1 MTVLTSPYAIEERDP
16 TKLEGAEAG
25 SLARFHTLMGR
36 ERVPYQPPD
45 PLELVM
51 RRMRNRPE
59 SMEAK
64 DWLVKAG
71 DEFVA
76 AGWVARW
83 KNESNPHWRDAWIG
97 VHPDHRRRGIAS
109 RLLRRIVDGCAD
121 DPEVI
126 FGSNSNDRVTSGGE
140 LHRRLRSAEGLN
152 NRTSELRTAEI
163 DRALVAE
170 WAKIDPAG
178 YRLVWIDGDVPDE
191 LMGNV
196 IVAFDT
202 MNTAPRGDLA
212 FGDWHTTAEE
222 IRDWDRIRNA
232 NGGVRRLV
240 LAIHEATGETAGFT
254 EVNRH
259 PLTPWVV
266 GQHGTAVVPAHRSHG
281 IGKWIKAR
289 MLERVLREWPDAQFI
304 RTGNAYSN
312 APMLS
317 INDRLG
323 FKVVLSVMVWQTKL
337 AEARAYL
344 EARGL

>member
-1 MTVLTSPYAIEERDP
+1 MTVLTSPYVIEERDP
-16 TKLEGAEAG
+16 TTLEGAEAKALG
-25 SLARFHTLMGR
+25 RFHQLMQS
-36 ERVPYQPPD
+36 ERFPEDPLT

-51 RRMRNRPE
+51 RRMRHRPE

-76 AGWVARW
+76 AGWMARW
-83 KNESNPHWRDAWIG
+83 KNESNAHWRDAWIG
-97 VHPDHRRRGIAS
+97 VHPEHRRRGIAS
-109 RLLRRIVDGCAD
+109 RLLRRIVDTVAD
-121 DPEVI
+121 DPDVI
-126 FGSNSNDRVTSGGE
+126 FGSNSNDRVFAGGAF
-140 LHRRLRSAEGLN
+140 HRTLGASEGLD

-163 DRALVAE
+163 DRAMVAE
-170 WAKIDPAG
+170 WSKIDPAG
-178 YRLVWIDGDVPDE
+178 YRLVWVDGNVPDD
-191 LMGNV
+191 LIPNV
-196 IVAFDT
+196 IVAYDT
-202 MNTAPRGDLA
+202 MNTAPRGDLQ

-222 IRDWDRIRNA
+222 IRDWDRIRTA
-232 NGGVRRLV
+232 NGGVRRLL
-240 LAIHEATGETAGFT
+240 LAIHEPTGETAGFT

-259 PLTPWVV
+259 PMTPWVV
-266 GQHGTAVVPAHRSHG
+266 GQQGTAVVPAHRSHG

-289 MLERVLREWPDAQFI
+289 MLERVLREWSDARFI

-323 FKVVLSVMVWQTKL
+323 FRVVLSVMVWQTKL
-337 AEARAYL
+337 ADARTYL